1 MPLVQGKSD
10 EAVSE
15 NIRREMRAGK
25 PQRQAIA
32 IAMRTAGRPK
42 KTAAELVAE
51 IAASP
56 AKLAAFAAVK
66 AAMLGKEAGIAA
78 RTLGGGAVGGVAGA
92 LANPDD
98 RVRGAGYGAG
108 AGALASNVAVP
119 AAALAAEHLAPALA
133 QLGTPGLALG
143 ATGLL
148 GGALAAPAV
157 AGTLAGRSAKTAGIA
172 DLFGRMAAP
181 ALGGAALG
189 AGAGALSAKMNDR
202 NVGRGALAG
211 GLGGGALGALGGAL
225 SPSMAGKGNAYAQ
238 AASSGLDANSF
249 KGMASKMLEG
259 AGMAVGAGAAG
270 MAGNALLGSVDTRES
285 RDKELGKFE
294 AQQEIKGKQLLALE
308 PQHNAAFTAAKTD
321 DVIAKADTALVHS
334 SFATMKRFA
343 PNLAADPNAVRSFL
357 REAVIYGN
365 GPSYATL
372 KNLADAEKS
381 VVGAGGVGR

>member
-42 KTAAELVAE
+42 KTAEQVAAD

-56 AKLAAFAAVK
+56 TKLAAFAAVK
-66 AAMLGKEAGIAA
+66 STLFGKEAGIA
-78 RTLGGGAVGGVAGA
+78 
-92 LANPDD
+92 DM
-98 RVRGAGYGAG
+98 
-108 AGALASNVAVP
+108 
-119 AAALAAEHLAPALA
+119 
-133 QLGTPGLALG
+133 
-143 ATGLL
+143 
-148 GGALAAPAV
+148 
-157 AGTLAGRSAKTAGIA
+157 
-172 DLFGRMAAP
+172 FGRMAAP
-181 ALGGAALG
+181 AIGGAAIG
-189 AGAGALSAKMNDR
+189 AGAGALSAHMQDR
-202 NVGRGALAG
+202 NVGQGALAG

-238 AASSGLDANSF
+238 AASTGLDTNSF
-249 KGMASKMLEG
+249 KGMTSKLLEG
-259 AGMAVGAGAAG
+259 AGMATGAGAVG
-270 MAGNALLGSVDTRES
+270 MMGHALLGSVDTREQ

-294 AQQEIKGKQLLALE
+294 AQQEIKSKQRLTLE
-308 PQHNAAFTAAKTD
+308 PEHNAAFTAAKTD
-321 DVIAKADTALVHS
+321 DVIAKADTSLVHS

-357 REAVIYGN
+357 REAVIYGT

-381 VVGAGGVGR
+381 VVGAGGLVGSK